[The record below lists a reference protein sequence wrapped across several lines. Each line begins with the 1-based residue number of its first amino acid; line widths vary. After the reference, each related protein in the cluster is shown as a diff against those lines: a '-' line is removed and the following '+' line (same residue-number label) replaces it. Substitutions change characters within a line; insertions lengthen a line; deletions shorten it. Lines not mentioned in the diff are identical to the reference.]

1 MGLWAQ
7 FGCLEL
13 SWRVAPALLGPQQ
26 CDLGTASRDRHRSWA
41 RGEKFSPELPRG
53 QVTRL
58 GQLNKPTFD
67 GVGSLSSFTTSRPR
81 PVGTFSTCL
90 EDLLGGPIGPSSLA
104 GNPQAGRRL
113 DPHLAAARSLAASP
127 PVNAGS
133 RRLGWGGGPCVQ
145 VFTREDKSN
154 SSPRVPSPTQ

>member
-26 CDLGTASRDRHRSWA
+26 CDLGTASRDPHRSWA

-67 GVGSLSSFTTSRPR
+67 GVGSLSSFISTTFTTSRPR

-113 DPHLAAARSLAASP
+113 DPHSAAARSLA
-127 PVNAGS
+127 AGS

-145 VFTREDKSN
+145 VFMREDKSN